1 MQSSGQSKAI
11 HLSPIED
18 EIPHVKNKLR
28 FFNLCKSYNSLIIY
42 MVVISYV
49 NTDYTTTFAYSCGYG
64 DLNQDQEIKIIDIF
78 LVNRIKNIMMI
89 TEIQLWRDFSVI
101 Q

>member
-11 HLSPIED
+11 HLSPMED

-28 FFNLCKSYNSLIIY
+28 FLNLCKSYNSLIIY
-42 MVVISYV
+42 MVISYF
-49 NTDYTTTFAYSCGYG
+49 NTDYTTTFACSCGFG

-101 Q
+101 K